1 LNGITK
7 IIMNNSSSYKTDI
20 FSTLLNQCW
29 RVFSGPVLLLFIPLF
44 LTPMEQGYWYTFT
57 SVAAFSTLADLGF
70 SNIVL
75 QFAAHEFAF
84 LDFNKNGTVGG
95 DSLHLWKLAS
105 FFRFSIR
112 WLARTVCIVFPLI
125 VIGGFYFLS
134 THHLDEVNVTWHI
147 PWIIYSTVTAFVFIN
162 STMLSFFEGCNS
174 VGKIQQI
181 RFKISV
187 VTSFSMMIGLVTHIG
202 LYALSLSA
210 ILASLFGFYIIWSNY
225 KPFIRQLWTMSR
237 KNSYNWWPEFSTL
250 IWRYAIS
257 WGSGFLVFQLFTPLV
272 FYFKGPVEAGK
283 IGISIAMWTAGYNI
297 AISWIIAVTPKL
309 NMLIAERKWPELDR
323 EFNNSL
329 LKSIATMVAGGF
341 TFFMID
347 YAMYDHFVFF
357 QRIMSPIGMLVLFAA
372 WLLQVFV
379 NSIAIYLRAHK
390 KEPLVGMSVFNALI
404 VLLGTL
410 LCVRCLNSNYIFL
423 GFFAGSLFQSLAVYR
438 ILRHYRTQHIL
449 FNGVK

>member
-1 LNGITK
+1 
-7 IIMNNSSSYKTDI
+7 MNNSSSYKTDI
-20 FSTLLNQCW
+20 FSTFLNQCW

-162 STMLSFFEGCNS
+162 STMLYFFEGCNS

-225 KPFIRQLWTMSR
+225 KMFIRQLWAMSR
-237 KNSYNWWPEFSTL
+237 ERSYNWWPEFSKL

-257 WGSGFLVFQLFTPLV
+257 WGSGFLVFQLFTPLA

-283 IGISIAMWTAGYNI
+283 IGISIALWTAGYNI
-297 AISWIIAVTPKL
+297 AISWITAVTPRL
-309 NMLIAERKWPELDR
+309 NMLIAEKRWTELDC
-323 EFNNSL
+323 EFYNSL
-329 LKSIATMVAGGF
+329 LRSIATMAIGGF
-341 TFFMID
+341 AFFIIE
-347 YAMYDHFVFF
+347 YAMYHHFYLF
-357 QRIMSPIGMLVLFAA
+357 QRIMSPSGMLILFAA

-390 KEPLVGMSVFNALI
+390 KEPLVVISVFNVFI
-404 VLLGTL
+404 VLFGTL
-410 LCVRCLNSNYIFL
+410 LCVRYLNSNYIFW
-423 GFFAGSLFQSLAVYR
+423 GFLAGSIFQTLAVYR
-438 ILRHYRTQHIL
+438 IFKQYQTQHIL